1 MKEPVS
7 TEQLERRVV
16 IRSTIVTTVLTI
28 LFLSLAI
35 LFWAWSSADI
45 VRDTPVGW
53 LKQYNE
59 YILYVL
65 EILFPSLTYVFLTTT
80 VTNAKLGFT
89 GVRAGWT
96 ELIIILILIAGV
108 TYAMFGAAIMAVT
121 IIAMIAFIGYL
132 YLLQK

>member
-16 IRSTIVTTVLTI
+16 IQSTIVTTVLTI

-35 LFWAWSSADI
+35 LFWAWSSPDI
-45 VRDTPVGW
+45 VNDTPVGW
-53 LKQYNE
+53 LNHYNN
-59 YILYVL
+59 YIPYVL

-80 VTNAKLGFT
+80 VINAKLGFT

-96 ELIIILILIAGV
+96 ELIIILILVAGI
-108 TYAMFGAAIMAVT
+108 TYAMFGAAIMAVA

>member
-1 MKEPVS
+1 VREPVS
-7 TEQLERRVV
+7 TEQPERSVV
-16 IRSTIVTTVLTI
+16 IRSTIMTTVLTI
-28 LFLSLAI
+28 VFLTLAI

-45 VRDTPVGW
+45 VDETPVGW
-53 LKQYNE
+53 LRHYNE

-80 VTNAKLGFT
+80 VINVKLGFT

-96 ELIIILILIAGV
+96 ELVIILILIAGA
-108 TYAMFGAAIMAVT
+108 TYAMFGGAIMAAT
-121 IIAMIAFIGYL
+121 IVAMVAFIGYL